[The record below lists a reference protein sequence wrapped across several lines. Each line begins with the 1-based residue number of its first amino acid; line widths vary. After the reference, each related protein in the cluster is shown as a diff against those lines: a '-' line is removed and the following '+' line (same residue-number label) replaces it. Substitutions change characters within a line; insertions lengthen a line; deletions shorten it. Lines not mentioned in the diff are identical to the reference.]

1 MSAAELEQD
10 AALCTAYARK
20 LFSLGA
26 IERAEQY
33 FAKAQCLWLQWS
45 ELVKE
50 GH

>member
-1 MSAAELEQD
+1 MSAIELQQD
-10 AALCTAYARK
+10 AELCTAYARK